1 MHAERLMLQ
10 TDADGNLKGLPKL
23 PANRCVEAVLLFSDE
38 IEDGPKRRTPPPA
51 LKGCIRRY
59 AEPFEPSMSD
69 DEAEASNERTAGQIN
84 GDMEALR

>member
-23 PANRCVEAVLLFSDE
+23 PANRRVEAVLLFPDG
-38 IEDGPKRRTPPPA
+38 IDDGPRRRRPPPA
-51 LKGCIRRY
+51 LKGCIGQY

-69 DEAEASNERTAGQIN
+69 DEAEASNERTAGQIS
-84 GDMEALR
+84 GDTEALR